1 MQVEIPAWMAKF
13 QQPPV
18 VLAGLGL
25 ILFLIVV
32 VLVLFWRLGIAGD
45 RYEMLEKRAAE
56 GFLQAPS
63 STRTV
68 KLDPRE
74 SPRVSIDAGGF
85 PQRIDLLV
93 NARSS
98 RYAHFRLTLLR
109 NDGTLILHADRLT
122 RDSNYDLRLSFNT
135 SMLPDGEYR
144 IRVEGYARNGE
155 LERLSEAQMRVSG
168 R

>member
-1 MQVEIPAWMAKF
+1 MPDENPAWIERL
-13 QQPPV
+13 QQPT
-18 VLAGLGL
+18 VLITGLGL
-25 ILFLIVV
+25 ILFL
-32 VLVLFWRLGIAGD
+32 VLVVIFMIWRLGVTSD
-45 RYEMLEKRAAE
+45 RYQMLEKRAAE

-68 KLDPRE
+68 KVDPRE
-74 SPRVSIDAGGF
+74 PSRVSINSGGF
-85 PQRIDLLV
+85 PQRIDLFV

-98 RYAHFRLTLLR
+98 RYALFRVTLLR
-109 NDGTLILHADRLT
+109 SDGTLILHGDRMT

-135 SMLPDGEYR
+135 SLLPDGEYA

-155 LERLSEAQMRVSG
+155 LQRLSEAKMQVSG

>member
-1 MQVEIPAWMAKF
+1 MHDEIPAWMVKL
-13 QQPPV
+13 QQPT
-18 VLAGLGL
+18 VLITGLGL
-25 ILFLIVV
+25 ILFLVV
-32 VLVLFWRLGIAGD
+32 VVFFMFWRLGVSAD
-45 RYEMLEKRAAE
+45 RYQMLEKRAAE

-74 SPRVSIDAGGF
+74 PRRVSIDAGGF
-85 PQRIDLLV
+85 PQRIDLFV

-98 RYAHFRLTLLR
+98 RYALFRVTLLR
-109 NDGTLILHADRLT
+109 SDGTLILHGVRMT

-135 SMLPDGEYR
+135 SLLPDGEYA
-144 IRVEGYARNGE
+144 IRVEGYARNGG
-155 LERLSEAQMRVSG
+155 LERLSEAKMLVSG

>member
-1 MQVEIPAWMAKF
+1 MHDEIPAWMVKF
-13 QQPPV
+13 QQPRV
-18 VLAGLGL
+18 LLAGLGL
-25 ILFLIVV
+25 ILILVPVLIFM
-32 VLVLFWRLGIAGD
+32 FWRLGVAGD
-45 RYEMLEKRAAE
+45 RYEMLENRAAE

-63 STRTV
+63 STRSV

-74 SPRVSIDAGGF
+74 PRRVSINAGGF
-85 PQRIDLLV
+85 PQRIDLFV

-98 RYAHFRLTLLR
+98 RYALFRATILR
-109 NDGTLILHADRLT
+109 SDGILILHADRMT

-135 SMLPDGEYR
+135 SLLPDGEYA

-155 LERLSEAQMRVSG
+155 LKRLSEARMLVSG